1 MSAKPILIVSGE
13 PYSIFFELLFKV
25 YKLKILKKNKRP
37 LILITSKKLLIKQM
51 KYFNYNFKINLIDE
65 KKINN
70 KILNNKKI
78 NIINVD
84 FKFKK
89 IFDKISY
96 KSKSF
101 ILNSFE
107 TAIKIL
113 KNKKA
118 IGMING
124 PISKKHFL
132 NKKHLGITEFLAKKT
147 NSSKKPVMLIYNP
160 SFSVCPVTTH
170 LPIKNV
176 SKNLSKN
183 KIFHCVMQIHK
194 FYLNYLKKNPK
205 FAVLSLNPHGETI
218 NKFSEEDKIIKPAIK
233 KLQKNRI
240 KVDGPFSADTFFSKN
255 NTAYLLLFIIFLM
268 SFIFFIVNNGEILV
282 Q

>member
-89 IFDKISY
+89 
-96 KSKSF
+96 
-101 ILNSFE
+101 
-107 TAIKIL
+107 A
-113 KNKKA
+113 
-118 IGMING
+118 
-124 PISKKHFL
+124 
-132 NKKHLGITEFLAKKT
+132 
-147 NSSKKPVMLIYNP
+147 
-160 SFSVCPVTTH
+160 
-170 LPIKNV
+170 
-176 SKNLSKN
+176 
-183 KIFHCVMQIHK
+183 
-194 FYLNYLKKNPK
+194 
-205 FAVLSLNPHGETI
+205 FAVL
-218 NKFSEEDKIIKPAIK
+218 
-233 KLQKNRI
+233 
-240 KVDGPFSADTFFSKN
+240 
-255 NTAYLLLFIIFLM
+255 LL
-268 SFIFFIVNNGEILV
+268 
-282 Q
+282 